1 MRFGWVGCHV
11 EGLSALEALLAARTP
26 ITGVITLRPELAA
39 QRSGA
44 VDYAPLCV
52 RYGIP
57 LARVG
62 NINEPDGLAALR
74 TLDADVVFVI
84 GWSQIL
90 RPAALQLAR
99 TGMIG
104 AHASLLPQLR
114 GSAPINWA
122 LIRGERQ
129 TGNSLIWL
137 AQDVDRG
144 AIIDQT
150 AFCITPYDT
159 CASLYERVAASNRD
173 MLLRLVPRL
182 LAGEHPGRVQPA
194 GDEPV
199 LPRRRP
205 ADGRI
210 DWRQPSRAVYDFIRA
225 LTRPYPGAFSWLEGR
240 RWTIWHAAHLPAENG
255 PGLRATP
262 GAVLGPVVS
271 PVEATCGQMV
281 GCGAGAVVLLELQ
294 ADDGTVLRGRELSD
308 QPWTGKRWNHEDPQP
323 ESSAQ

>member
-1 MRFGWVGCHV
+1 MRFGWVGCHA

-26 ITGVITLRPELAA
+26 ITGAITLHAELAA

-44 VDYAPLCV
+44 VDYAPVCA

-62 NINEPDGLAALR
+62 SINEPDGLAALR

-90 RPAALQLAR
+90 RPAALRLAR

-104 AHASLLPQLR
+104 AHASLLPRLR

-137 AQDVDRG
+137 AEDVDQG

-150 AFCITPYDT
+150 AFCITAYDT
-159 CASLYERVAASNRD
+159 CASLYKRVAASNRD
-173 MLLRLVPRL
+173 MLLGLVPRL
-182 LAGEHPGRVQPA
+182 LAGERPGRLQPA

-210 DWRQPSRAVYDFIRA
+210 DWGESSRAVYDLVRA
-225 LTRPYPGAFSWLEGR
+225 LTRPYPGAFSWLDGR
-240 RWTIWHAAHLPAENG
+240 RWTVLQAAPIPRANG
-255 PGLRATP
+255 TGHPGTP

-271 PVEATCGQMV
+271 PLEAACGQLV
-281 GCGAGAVVLLELQ
+281 ACGEGAVVLLELE
-294 ADDGTVLRGRELSD
+294 ADDGAVLRGPTLSE
-308 QPWTGKRWNHEDPQP
+308 QPWTGKRWSNADEATD
-323 ESSAQ
+323 